1 MECLSCG
8 FPLEHCILFYSFV
21 VILIV
26 ALIFFMSLLLHW
38 KLELTSAEVLRY
50 GLNSLIV
57 EMCQSGFHGEFCY
70 SSLVDGD
77 REFFGSKEISGIG
90 HEELLMLQL
99 LLEHNKTSL
108 VSWLWISWAT
118 FLNLLSY
125 IIPFENIRMA
135 SHREGRRWCES
146 ANSIVS
152 NCSYLDFGNGTHS
165 KLYWVIGPQLA

>member
-77 REFFGSKEISGIG
+77 RELFGSKEKFGNWPWRTPHAPIIIRAQQNQFS
-90 HEELLMLQL
+90 QL
-99 LLEHNKTSL
+99 
-108 VSWLWISWAT
+108 AMD
-118 FLNLLSY
+118 LLSY
-125 IIPFENIRMA
+125 IFESPKLHNSVRKYSDGISLRRTEMA
-135 SHREGRRWCES
+135 RKC
-146 ANSIVS
+146 
-152 NCSYLDFGNGTHS
+152 
-165 KLYWVIGPQLA
+165 